1 MIRVTVEEEF
11 VQVKT
16 YHVVYL
22 PDDWDE
28 MFSAEREE
36 WIEEH
41 GHYVCKSML
50 QVEQEP
56 VVTGEEVSN
65 G

>member
-22 PDDWDE
+22 PDNWDE
-28 MFSAEREE
+28 MFNAEREE

-41 GHYVCKSML
+41 GHYVRKCIL
-50 QVEQEP
+50 QPEQEP
-56 VVTGEEVSN
+56 VVTGEEISN